1 MLGYFLGVLSVFVE
15 VTRTYKAI
23 RISRSVQHII
33 RISTSVLA
41 QFVPYS
47 YNEVRKA
54 RFGELADCNVKA
66 GIDPFGYMKF
76 ISETIHV
83 IAVSIGQF
91 IRVSLS
97 SGQFC
102 SPDAQ
107 F

>member
-1 MLGYFLGVLSVFVE
+1 MLGYFLGALSVFVE

-23 RISRSVQHII
+23 RISRSDII
-33 RISTSVLA
+33 RISASVLA